1 MKCAEQF
8 ADITANTAVT
18 LLESRQVFLGRSI
31 INVLQRIFFYETKPF
46 WAISSLGMKLRTMFI
61 SEEV

>member
-1 MKCAEQF
+1 VKCAEQF

-31 INVLQRIFFYETKPF
+31 INVLQSKKRFKGEQ
-46 WAISSLGMKLRTMFI
+46 
-61 SEEV
+61 

>member
-8 ADITANTAVT
+8 ADITADTAVI

-31 INVLQRIFFYETKPF
+31 INVLQRIFFTKQSHF
-46 WAISSLGMKLRTMFI
+46 GQ
-61 SEEV
+61 